1 MNKIKIAAIT
11 IALYIYNTSS
21 AFAQNNRPNVGELD
35 PGERFGG
42 GGGSITIN
50 LILDRFINFALGSAA
65 TVFVLIFVWGAFTWL
80 TSQGDKAA
88 VESAK
93 AKITSG
99 AIGFIIIAS
108 AWAVFTIVRE
118 ITFPAPVGP

>member
-1 MNKIKIAAIT
+1 MKKLKIFITTVILSVYAIP
-11 IALYIYNTSS
+11 S
-21 AFAQNNRPNVGELD
+21 AFAQDRTRVGFLD

-50 LILDRFINFALGSAA
+50 LIVNRFVDFALGSAA

-93 AKITSG
+93 SKITSG
-99 AIGFIIIAS
+99 AVGFIIIAS
-108 AWAVFTIVRE
+108 AWAIYIIVKE
-118 ITFPAPVGP
+118 ITFSVDP